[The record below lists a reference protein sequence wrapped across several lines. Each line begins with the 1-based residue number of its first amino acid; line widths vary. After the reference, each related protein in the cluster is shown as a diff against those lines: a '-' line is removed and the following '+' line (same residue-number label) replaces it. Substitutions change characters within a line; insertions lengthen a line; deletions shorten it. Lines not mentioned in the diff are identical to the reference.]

1 MATAASDAAATVN
14 LEEIDFDELDDYLEL
29 FQQDGVIKEALSKGV
44 DLRQYAQQIDQEL
57 RAAEAASVAQYV
69 AKSEDI
75 VELHDQVQ
83 ACDNLLARMQEMLLG
98 FQADLGGISDEI
110 RHLQDES
117 IGMNVQL
124 KNRRATEQQ
133 LQVFLDQVAL
143 APSLIK
149 TIDDAEVNEAYLHA
163 LVSLSGKLDYAARAQ
178 ATSASDGDG
187 NNADEV
193 LSPSQIAACKDV
205 AAPLEKL
212 RARAAARVREFL
224 LAKVNDMKK
233 PKTNVQMVQQ
243 NTLLPMKYLVTF
255 LYAHAPQV
263 ESEFRDVYAEA
274 MSKTLVSVFRA
285 YHVGLLKLHE
295 EMASRSDLLAVEEHS
310 LKGMFTSRVN
320 LSKRSDTFAV
330 AEREQILRTAAAPP
344 ILLHVAQQENQ
355 KLPYEAIFRSV
366 QQHLMDSATSEY
378 LFLLEFFKSADTRD
392 LFLRVFAKTLSL
404 CLENLEN
411 YLFTCYDAL
420 GLLLMIRVTHAQRDV
435 MARRRIPVLDAYF
448 DRVLLLLWPRFR
460 AVFDLHLVSVRRAKV
475 KKLGAIDLHPHYVVR
490 RYAEFTSSV
499 LSLMLY
505 TQQGASSGGDSRYGA
520 DASGSDD
527 DPLAT
532 ISSAAM
538 HERGAGDMVLS
549 SLTALRDEM
558 LALLARLAD
567 QHRNAKDKCVFL
579 VNNLDLI
586 VTMLQ
591 ERRVVAAEVSAF
603 ETLLSEQR
611 EKFVEE
617 ELLSFYAP
625 LICFVRQH
633 ESAILNANNSS
644 GSGSNSGNS
653 TSTTAGGKAV
663 DAAQV
668 EKIVRDFAATWKLG
682 IERMNGDVL
691 RFFANFRN
699 GMEIL
704 KLVLT
709 QLLLYYTRFV
719 EVVKRSFD
727 RAPPSFQSD
736 IVTTQEILYEI
747 KKYSRSF

>member
-1 MATAASDAAATVN
+1 MASDAAAAAVN

-29 FQQDGVIKEALSKGV
+29 FQQDGVIKEALSQGV
-44 DLRQYAQQIDQEL
+44 DLRQYAQQMDREL

-69 AKSEDI
+69 AKAEDI

-117 IGMNVQL
+117 IGMNVRL

-149 TIDDAEVNEAYLHA
+149 TIDDAEVNDVYLHA

-178 ATSASDGDG
+178 APTPTPETDDSSNSSTDQG
-187 NNADEV
+187 

-243 NTLLPMKYLVTF
+243 NTLLPMKYLVSF
-255 LYAHAPQV
+255 LCSHAPQV

-274 MSKTLVSVFRA
+274 MSKTLVNVFRA

-295 EMASRSDLLAVEEHS
+295 EMAARSDLLAVEEQS
-310 LKGMFTSRVN
+310 LKGRFTSRVN

-460 AVFDLHLVSVRRAKV
+460 AVFDLHLVSVRSAKI

-520 DASGSDD
+520 DTNGNDD

-538 HERGAGDMVLS
+538 HERGAGEMVLA
-549 SLTALRDEM
+549 SLTTLRDEM

-617 ELLSFYAP
+617 ELVSFYAP
-625 LICFVRQH
+625 LIRFVRQH
-633 ESAILNANNSS
+633 ESAILHANNASGP
-644 GSGSNSGNS
+644 GSGS
-653 TSTTAGGKAV
+653 TAMTAGGKAV

-668 EKIVRDFAATWKLG
+668 EKIVRDFAATWKQG